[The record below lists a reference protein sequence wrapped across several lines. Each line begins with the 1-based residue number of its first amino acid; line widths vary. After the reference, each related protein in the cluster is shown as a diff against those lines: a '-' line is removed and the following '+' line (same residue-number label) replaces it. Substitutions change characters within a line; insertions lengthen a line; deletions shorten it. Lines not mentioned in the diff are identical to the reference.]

1 MATRSATHSEAAGD
15 TPASGTKNKRIRRSV
30 TSDELMGDANE
41 LIIHH
46 AGEEYRL
53 TITKQAKL
61 ILTK

>member
-1 MATRSATHSEAAGD
+1 MALHSEASGD
-15 TPASGTKNKRIRRSV
+15 TIGGTGNKRIRRSI
-30 TSDELMGDANE
+30 TSRDLMGEAKE

-53 TITKQAKL
+53 MITKQAKL